1 MDLKQKLLQYGS
13 EDIYPMHMPGHKRNL
28 NMVSM
33 GEPYAIDIT
42 EIHGFDDLHD
52 AKGALAHGMERAAK
66 LFGSEET
73 YYLVNGSSCGI
84 LAAITASV
92 EKGDA
97 VLVARNC
104 HKSVYH
110 ALELYHLEPRYIL
123 PSMDDAFGICGS
135 IMPEDIAS
143 ALQRHPEVKAVILT
157 SPTYEGIVSDVEAIA
172 SIVHGYGIPLIVD
185 EAHGAHFSFSDMF
198 PKSALRLGA
207 DLVVQSLHKTL
218 PSLTQT
224 AVLHCNGNLVD
235 RTKLHHRLD
244 IFQSSSPSYIFMTS
258 IDQCV
263 SLLETQGPALFQAY
277 EERLLRFS
285 GNLVDLNHLRILCK
299 GRDRREAHRAIFQ
312 YDPGKIVISCGGTLR
327 DGQAFFG
334 PDLVKILREQYR
346 IELEMASSDYA
357 VAMTSIADSDEGF
370 QRLETALRE
379 IDKTLENRAAGN
391 CNIQPL
397 PVPEVVLP
405 IAKTELHQSHFMPF
419 RETLGNV
426 SVEYVYAYPP
436 GVPLLAPG
444 ERISHEVTAAVEA
457 LSDHGVN
464 LCSTNR
470 RMPKEISVLVDFTE

>member
-110 ALELYHLEPRYIL
+110 ALELYHLKPRYIL

-235 RTKLHHRLD
+235 RTKLHHRLE

-277 EERLLRFS
+277 EERLLRFPE
-285 GNLVDLNHLRILCK
+285 IL
-299 GRDRREAHRAIFQ
+299 
-312 YDPGKIVISCGGTLR
+312 
-327 DGQAFFG
+327 
-334 PDLVKILREQYR
+334 
-346 IELEMASSDYA
+346 
-357 VAMTSIADSDEGF
+357 SI
-370 QRLETALRE
+370 
-379 IDKTLENRAAGN
+379 
-391 CNIQPL
+391 
-397 PVPEVVLP
+397 
-405 IAKTELHQSHFMPF
+405 
-419 RETLGNV
+419 
-426 SVEYVYAYPP
+426 
-436 GVPLLAPG
+436 
-444 ERISHEVTAAVEA
+444 
-457 LSDHGVN
+457 
-464 LCSTNR
+464 
-470 RMPKEISVLVDFTE
+470 